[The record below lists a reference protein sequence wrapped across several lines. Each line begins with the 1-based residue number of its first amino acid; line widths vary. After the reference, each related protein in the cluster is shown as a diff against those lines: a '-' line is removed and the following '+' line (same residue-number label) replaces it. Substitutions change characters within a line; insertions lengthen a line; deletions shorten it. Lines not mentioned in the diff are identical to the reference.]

1 MSLRLAVIGVGAMG
15 YHHARVIADLD
26 EAELVG
32 VADVNGASAAK
43 AARRFGCPAYS
54 DYLSLLDEQ
63 RPDAVVVAV
72 PTVDHLAVGQAV
84 IERGIHLLIEK
95 PIAFS
100 VAEGEQLIAAARQA
114 GVLLMVGHVERFNP
128 VVIALRQHLSGGE
141 LGRVF
146 QMDAHRQGPFPD
158 RIRDVGVVI
167 DLAVHDL
174 DVMRYVC
181 GAEIVR
187 VYAETERHIHST
199 FEDLLTGIIRLSD
212 GTIGTLRVNWLTPT
226 KIRELY
232 VTGERGMF
240 RLDYL
245 TQDLYF
251 FENATA
257 QGSEWD
263 ALRVLRG
270 VSEGRMIRHVVA
282 KKEPLRAEL
291 ESFCACVCSGA
302 VMPVTGEDGLM
313 AVHFAQAL
321 VTSGLEHRAIDLP
334 ALDGVAQRNA
344 VSSSLQPV
352 PNGWR
357 PAASA

>member
-1 MSLRLAVIGVGAMG
+1 MTLKIAVIGVGAMG
-15 YHHARVIADLD
+15 YHHARVLADMD
-26 EAELVG
+26 EVELVA
-32 VADVNGASAAK
+32 VADVDDTLIAK
-43 AARRFGCPAYS
+43 AARRFHCEGYR
-54 DYLSLLDEQ
+54 DYIAMLDAQ
-63 RPDAVVVAV
+63 HPDAVIVAV
-72 PTVDHLAVGQAV
+72 PTIDHLDVALQLIA
-84 IERGIHLLIEK
+84 RGIHLLIEK
-95 PIAFS
+95 PIAFN
-100 VAEGEQLIAAARQA
+100 VAEAEQIIAAAQRA
-114 GVLLMVGHVERFNP
+114 GVQLMIGHIERFNP
-128 VVIALRQHLSGGE
+128 SVIALKRQLHDGT

-146 QMDAHRQGPFPD
+146 QIDAHRQGPFPD

-181 GAEIVR
+181 GAEIAR

-199 FEDLLTGIIRLSD
+199 REDLLTGIVRLSD
-212 GTIGTLRVNWLTPT
+212 GTIGTLRINWLTPT

-257 QGSEWD
+257 HGADWD
-263 ALRVLRG
+263 TLRVLRG

-291 ESFCACVCSGA
+291 EAFCECVRCGSP
-302 VMPVTGEDGLM
+302 VPVTGDDGLL
-313 AVHFAQAL
+313 AVKFAQAL
-321 VTSGLEHRAIDLP
+321 VTSGLEHRAIELRTADGSLASEEFLP
-334 ALDGVAQRNA
+334 PA
-344 VSSSLQPV
+344 VFHLPSDV
-352 PNGWR
+352 PR
-357 PAASA
+357 A